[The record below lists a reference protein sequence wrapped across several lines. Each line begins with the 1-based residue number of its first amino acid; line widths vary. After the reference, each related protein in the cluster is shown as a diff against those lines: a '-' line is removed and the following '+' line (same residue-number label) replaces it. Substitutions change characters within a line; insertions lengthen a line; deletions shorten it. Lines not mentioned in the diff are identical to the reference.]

1 MQENHG
7 QADDEDRL
15 DVDGAVVFVQQAVQL
30 VEQVPHDE
38 VAEDER
44 RSGAGQHLTIPDTT
58 VINPTL
64 GLSHRH
70 YRNIY
75 LS

>member
-15 DVDGAVVFVQQAVQL
+15 DVDGAVVLVQQAVQL

-38 VAEDER
+38 VAEDEH

-58 VINPTL
+58 VMCDQPHT
-64 GLSHRH
+64 GA
-70 YRNIY
+70 
-75 LS
+75 